1 MNDERREADFD
12 IVEDIPDNRSPIKKL
27 MDGILESLGGLEADM
42 RKTDEL
48 ARFMGVFD
56 TVLTVRDRLD
66 NGICLMNEGTIDSLR
81 ALLEPYTKVENV
93 GVRVAAKSVFNIL
106 SDLMVHG
113 GIVVISEERRDRVVQ
128 CLEDLIVTIEGVDD
142 RDTDDEG
149 VDE

>member
-12 IVEDIPDNRSPIKKL
+12 IVEDIPDNRSPIEKL
-27 MDGILESLGGLEADM
+27 MDNILESLGGLEADM

-56 TVLTVRDRLD
+56 TVLMVRDRLD
-66 NGICLMNEGTIDSLR
+66 NGICLINEGTIDSLR
-81 ALLEPYTKVENV
+81 TLLEPYTRAENV
-93 GVRVAAKSVFNIL
+93 GVRVAAESVSNIL

-113 GIVVISEERRDRVVQ
+113 GIVVISEERRDQVVQ

-142 RDTDDEG
+142 RDTEDEEG
-149 VDE
+149 EE